1 MAAELDDLL
10 KSAVELSD
18 IADGRP
24 EGPAAGRLAE
34 RLRAGRFQISVVG
47 EFKRGKSTLVNALIG
62 EAAVPTGVLPL
73 TAVATELAFGEPSA
87 IVEHLDGSVEVT
99 GRDGI
104 ADYVAEQ
111 LNPEN
116 MKRVARVVVRGRW
129 PLLAGGVVLV
139 DTPGAGSS
147 FKHNTV
153 AARAALLEADGAI
166 VVLSADSP
174 LSASELGMLDAL
186 RGRRA
191 PTFFVLNKVDHL
203 DEHDLEKVRAFVA
216 AAISERMGH
225 GSRVFEVDARSALA
239 ARQAGHGAAP
249 FEFSEFL
256 AQIERFVA
264 DDLSGALARTARREL
279 AALGRSMLEALRLE
293 EAALDMDASALRE
306 LSNRFRA
313 AASEQYRAFEDDRTL
328 LRRDV
333 DRLVTRIRGKLDDFG
348 RRQPPRHF
356 PALDEVAAQAGPREL
371 SVKLRQQ
378 VEDSVKASFDA
389 FRADEAERAERD
401 WQAIAEAF
409 RHRTEERV
417 AAIRAAAGDLFT
429 VPLLPLDIPPVASE
443 RERFF
448 YLFLRVG
455 SSSDLITTAAGRLMP
470 VRLARPRALKKARND
485 LAQEFAKH
493 AGRTAWDF
501 DQNLHDAAR
510 KLERAMED
518 EMEARTQAIHQAAA
532 RADQRRHAAET
543 RKASLASDADA
554 HRRLAESL
562 ITRLEKNSRA

>member
-10 KSAVELSD
+10 ESAVELSG
-18 IADGRP
+18 IADGRR
-24 EGPAAGRLAE
+24 EGAAAGRLAE

-47 EFKRGKSTLVNALIG
+47 EFKRGKSTLVNALVG
-62 EAAVPTGVLPL
+62 ETAVPTGVLPL

-87 IVEHLDGSVEVT
+87 TIEHLDGSMEET
-99 GRDGI
+99 GQDGI

-111 LNPEN
+111 LNPKN
-116 MKRVARVVVRGRW
+116 VKQVARVVVRGRW

-147 FKHNTV
+147 FEHNTV

-174 LSASELGMLDAL
+174 LSAAELDMLDAL
-186 RGRRA
+186 RDRRA

-203 DEHDLEKVRAFVA
+203 DEPNLEQVRAFVA
-216 AAISERMGH
+216 TALLERLGH
-225 GSRVFEVDARSALA
+225 ASRVFEVDARAALA

-249 FEFSEFL
+249 FEFSELL

-264 DDLSGALARTARREL
+264 DDLLGALAGVARREL
-279 AALGRSMLEALRLE
+279 AAMGRSLLEAVRLE
-293 EAALDMDASALRE
+293 EAALDIDASALRD
-306 LSNRFRA
+306 LSDRFRS

-333 DRLVTRIRGKLDDFG
+333 DRLIARTRVKLDDFA
-348 RRQPPRHF
+348 RRQPPLHF
-356 PALDEVAAQAGPREL
+356 EALDEVAAQAGPREL

-389 FRADEAERAERD
+389 FRANEAEHAERD

-417 AAIRAAAGDLFT
+417 AAIRAAAANLFA
-429 VPLLPLDIPPVASE
+429 VPLNPLAIPPVAGE

-455 SSSDLITTAAGRLMP
+455 SSSDLITAATGRLVP
-470 VRLARPRALKKARND
+470 VRLARPRALKKARDD

-493 AGRTAWDF
+493 AGRTAWDL
-501 DQNLHDAAR
+501 DQRLHDAAR
-510 KLERAMED
+510 KLERAMEE
-518 EMEARTQAIHQAAA
+518 EMESRTQAIHQAAA
-532 RADQRRHAAET
+532 RADERRRAAET
-543 RKASLASDADA
+543 KKTNLALDSDAQ
-554 HRRLAESL
+554 RRLAEDL
-562 ITRLEKNSRA
+562 IARLEDDSP